1 MPPDAETPEE
11 RLAELLAEL
20 PPAPAAWVQEAAA
33 LPRARRETDLLVALC
48 EVDAAFRAAVLE
60 DLEQAL
66 EAAGVEP
73 TPALV
78 AVLRGRKNF
87 TGPREDEGPPGVG

>member
-33 LPRARRETDLLVALC
+33 LPRLRREADRLVALC
-48 EVDAAFRAAVLE
+48 EADAIFRAAVLE

-73 TPALV
+73 TPGLV
-78 AVLRGRKNF
+78 AALRGRKNF
-87 TGPREDEGPPGVG
+87 FGPGEENGSPGVW